1 MLDTWHKIKMAREI
15 ETLTKHKKLN
25 DKIRSFATNTTRVT
39 HMSGKNNGKDSSIMK
54 NTVQSSFQSGN
65 QKFKYQEIMRRR
77 EAIADAERSE
87 EEKIQAIW
95 KESEFKRIQ
104 EILERKRAIQ
114 RED

>member
-1 MLDTWHKIKMAREI
+1 
-15 ETLTKHKKLN
+15 
-25 DKIRSFATNTTRVT
+25 
-39 HMSGKNNGKDSSIMK
+39 
-54 NTVQSSFQSGN
+54 
-65 QKFKYQEIMRRR
+65 MRRR